1 MSTLAERP
9 PMTDRRCHLPL
20 SEFLTEDESKMWL
33 WLDHLCNESR
43 ERLAPPNAL
52 RETRLE
58 WKR

>member
-1 MSTLAERP
+1 MV
-9 PMTDRRCHLPL
+9 DYRCRL
-20 SEFLTEDESKMWL
+20 SLDKFLTADESKTWP

-58 WKR
+58 WKREAK

>member
-1 MSTLAERP
+1 
-9 PMTDRRCHLPL
+9 MTDLRCRLAL
-20 SEFLTEDESKMWL
+20 DKFLTADESMPSL
-33 WLDHLCNESR
+33 WLDHLCNESK